1 MNAGVI
7 YIYIYICIFTPKHE
21 RHSISESD
29 IQPHACFPIR
39 RGSAGGLR
47 IENTSMTRR
56 VRRRAVG
63 DILKLHCP
71 DHPTDEE
78 AADEINGIAVKLPK

>member
-1 MNAGVI
+1 
-7 YIYIYICIFTPKHE
+7 
-21 RHSISESD
+21 
-29 IQPHACFPIR
+29 
-39 RGSAGGLR
+39 
-47 IENTSMTRR
+47 MTRR

>member
-1 MNAGVI
+1 
-7 YIYIYICIFTPKHE
+7 
-21 RHSISESD
+21 
-29 IQPHACFPIR
+29 
-39 RGSAGGLR
+39 
-47 IENTSMTRR
+47 MTRR

-63 DILKLHCP
+63 DILKLHYP